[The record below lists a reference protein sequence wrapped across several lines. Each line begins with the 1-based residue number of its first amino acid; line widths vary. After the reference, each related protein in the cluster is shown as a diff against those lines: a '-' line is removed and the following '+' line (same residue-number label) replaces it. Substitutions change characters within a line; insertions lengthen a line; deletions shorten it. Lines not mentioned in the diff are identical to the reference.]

1 MVVLMQFLM
10 IADDYYDNF
19 TLITVAKRMFVKR

>member
-10 IADDYYDNF
+10 IEDDYYDNF